1 MILLKKY
8 NSLHAGSNGW
18 QVWLMLLF
26 LIFAIIQSLLMQ
38 KNDTIRKLITEYLRA
53 NGFTDE
59 MIPIIVSQFAHE
71 TNNFRSKSFVE
82 GYNPSGMKLPVKRLT
97 TATGVLYGHAKYD
110 DLEAGVKDFRLYYT
124 NLGYPDYYN
133 APMQVEQYVDA
144 LKNKGYF
151 EDSTENYT
159 KGVSKFYALYYG

>member
-1 MILLKKY
+1 MNSSEKY
-8 NSLHAGSNGW
+8 SLSRAGSNGW
-18 QVWLMLLF
+18 LVWLMLLF

-124 NLGYPDYYN
+124 NLGYPEYYN
-133 APMQVEQYVDA
+133 APLQVEQYVDT
-144 LKNKGYF
+144 LKAKGYF
-151 EDSTENYT
+151 EDSYDNYLR
-159 KGVSKFYALYYG
+159 GVKHWYSVYYG